1 MTYKL
6 TTKPNK
12 IEISLSP
19 DKLVTDVLIKQLN
32 VSLARTGGQGSQGRS
47 VVSAA
52 IVDNHLIFTYSDG
65 TTDDVGVVP
74 TFDDLA
80 TVAFSGSLDD
90 LNTGTLD
97 QGTIMG
103 GYYGN

>member
-6 TTKPNK
+6 TTKANK
-12 IEISLSP
+12 LEISSKP
-19 DKLVTDVLIKQLN
+19 DKLVTDVIIQKLN

-47 VVSAA
+47 VVSAE
-52 IVDNHLIFTYSDG
+52 IVDSHLVFTYSDG

-80 TVAFSGSLDD
+80 DVAFSGSLDD
-90 LNTGTLD
+90 LNIGTLD
-97 QGTIMG
+97 QGIILG
-103 GYYGN
+103 GDYGN